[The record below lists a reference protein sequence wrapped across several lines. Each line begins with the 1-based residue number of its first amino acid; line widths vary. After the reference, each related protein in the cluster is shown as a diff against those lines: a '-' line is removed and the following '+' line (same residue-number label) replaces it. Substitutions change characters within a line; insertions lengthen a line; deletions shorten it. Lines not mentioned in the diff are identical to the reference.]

1 MLNLNIKYL
10 IFFSC
15 GERVNK
21 WNSEVSKLCDFCHEI
36 ENVAHMLYQC
46 NRVKHIWRL
55 IGEQLKITVK
65 LKHIILGALNKTHT
79 SEVRNLIVVIVAYS
93 IYSSWNKCKFEKYNY
108 KEINLKMKIKSNLL
122 FYNAVFS
129 FVLDTKTY
137 NLFQSK
143 VENIIQVL

>member
-1 MLNLNIKYL
+1 MWEVRTETDISRSDWINIYKINSRFQYKKFAEFKYKILLNFL
-10 IFFSC
+10 SC

-93 IYSSWNKCKFEKYNY
+93 IYSSWNKCKFG
-108 KEINLKMKIKSNLL
+108 
-122 FYNAVFS
+122 
-129 FVLDTKTY
+129 
-137 NLFQSK
+137 
-143 VENIIQVL
+143 NIIIKR